1 MVAKRVGRSK
11 VNSFGASWR
20 EQAFCCL
27 SFLLVLICSRD
38 VAIGQSIWTLRD
50 LDGRAYPEE
59 SYNSD
64 GGATTVVVNAPG
76 SWSWSDDS
84 SWIVLSGTTAN
95 TLIYDV
101 RQNTGTSPRVGV
113 ITFRSGGQTRTHIV
127 RQEASIQDW
136 TLRDLNGRAYPEESY
151 NSYGG
156 ATTVV
161 VNASGSWS
169 WSDDSSWIVLSG
181 TTANTLIYD
190 VRQNTGTSPRVG
202 VITFRSGG
210 QTRTHTVRQ
219 EASIPD
225 WTLRN
230 LNGRAYPEESYNSDG
245 GATTVV
251 VNAPGSWSWID
262 DSSWIVLS
270 GTTANTLIYDVR
282 QNTGT
287 SPRVGVITFRS
298 GGQTRTHTVRQ
309 DAPTQNWTLRD
320 LNGQAYPEESYN
332 SDGGATT
339 VVVNAPGSWSW
350 IDDSSWIVLSGTTA
364 NTLIYDVRQN
374 TGTSP
379 RVGVITF
386 RSGGQTRTHTV
397 RQDAPIPDW
406 TLRDLDGRAYPE
418 ESYNSDGGATTVVVN
433 APGSWSWSDDSS
445 WIVLSGTTA
454 NTLIYDVRQNTGTS
468 PRVGVI
474 TFRSGGQT
482 RTHTVR
488 QEAPIPDWTLRDLNG
503 RAYPEESY
511 NSDGGATTVVVNA
524 PGSWTWSDDSSWIV
538 LSGRTSST
546 LIYDV
551 RQNTGTSPRVGVI
564 TFRSNGQTRTHTVR
578 QGTHPGPILRDL
590 NGRAYPEESYNSDGG
605 ATTVVVNAPGSWTWS
620 DDSSWIVLS
629 GTTPTTFIYDV
640 RPNTGASPRVG
651 VITFRSGGQTWTHTV
666 RQSGVFTPSGI
677 GISRSANGKIEI
689 SWTDSITIQ
698 LEVASTAVGPWY
710 PVLLPFGE
718 GRSPYRFDV
727 LDGPRILL
735 PPGRDPFSKGVYIF
749 RIRDLSRQ

>member
-230 LNGRAYPEESYNSDG
+230 LNGR
-245 GATTVV
+245 
-251 VNAPGSWSWID
+251 
-262 DSSWIVLS
+262 
-270 GTTANTLIYDVR
+270 
-282 QNTGT
+282 
-287 SPRVGVITFRS
+287 
-298 GGQTRTHTVRQ
+298 
-309 DAPTQNWTLRD
+309 
-320 LNGQAYPEESYN
+320 AYPEESYN